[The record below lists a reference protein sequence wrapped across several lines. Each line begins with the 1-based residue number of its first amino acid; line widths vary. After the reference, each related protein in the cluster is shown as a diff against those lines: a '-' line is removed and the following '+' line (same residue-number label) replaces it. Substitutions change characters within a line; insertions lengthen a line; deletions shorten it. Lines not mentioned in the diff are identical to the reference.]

1 MSYNSARILKFI
13 GIFLFAVVMTTGCAT
28 KRKKGETSKVGL
40 FFHNLNSKYNGYFN
54 ADELMK
60 KSLITLEENNEDNYY
75 QLLSVYPYSDPSGA
89 KSISPDMDIAIEKVT
104 TVATLHEP
112 SHWVDDCYVL
122 MGKAQFLKQDYETAE
137 ETLEYFQEEFDP
149 GNPFGRTYDKN
160 KGKKSSKEIKKRREA
175 EKKEAK
181 KLKEN
186 ERKEK
191 EEARDKEKKEREKA
205 AKERKKGKKRGSR
218 KKQRAPKEETAKDS
232 TITTIPTSTKKIS
245 SNQDT
250 ENKKD
255 DNKSTEKIAKKIS
268 RYPKGD
274 AGLFGHSPSY
284 YEGVLWLSKT
294 YMEREKYA
302 YAEYLLNKLEN
313 EYPSSKEVVIEIPAA
328 KAHLS
333 IKQKKY
339 NEAIPHLESAIEADK
354 NKRHKARY
362 AFIIAQIYQMQ
373 NQSSQALEAYKRV
386 KKFKPSYEMEFNT
399 TLNTAILNNA
409 TSNQSSESFANEIEG
424 LLKEAKYNDFHD
436 QIYFALGEIR
446 FKNNDTPGAITAFE
460 QSIEASTGNSI
471 QQTETYYRLASLL
484 YQSGDY
490 VAAKNNYDNTLKVM
504 DKKDPRVPEVTKYAN
519 SLTDIAA
526 NIELI
531 KLQDSLMNIALMDK
545 DDRLALAKQLWE
557 EQKDNPDSEL
567 NVKSKEDIRKEKFE
581 GIKRSGM
588 RGTSSF
594 FAYNTAAKIKGQ
606 QSFNR
611 KWGDRNLEDNWRRSD
626 KFSTADLENTD
637 EEDKDDEAEPEEELS
652 DAMIKRIFK
661 DVPFDINDQIKSNK
675 EVKDALFALGVDFRD
690 AIQNYDASVKTHGS
704 LEDRFPKSNH
714 ELDAFYYQYLSYT
727 DLSNNP
733 KAIEYKNKI
742 IEGYPE
748 SNYAKILLDPSYA
761 NELMKDEQNLVDY
774 YNETY
779 NLFEQHQYTTVNE
792 RLSQTNTLFG
802 DDNDLRAKFS
812 LLQAMVTGNIE
823 GKEAYISAL
832 REVST
837 RHANT
842 PEDTRA
848 KEIMRFLRGD
858 SNAFDKALYSEAQE
872 LFKLD
877 DNKLHY
883 IVAVIY
889 ESNEAKKRDAKVAI
903 STYNKK
909 YHKLDKLRITD
920 IYLNA
925 QDKTQIIL
933 VRKFKNRKEAMQYY
947 DQVMISKDEYID
959 DSVSYDLFAVTQ
971 KNYRE
976 IIKQKNVKN
985 YGLFFDQNYIKN
997 EPKGK

>member
-1 MSYNSARILKFI
+1 MSYNPARILKFI
-13 GIFLFAVVMTTGCAT
+13 GVLFLTVALTTGCAT

-60 KSLITLEENNEDNYY
+60 KSLITLEETNKDNYY

-89 KSISPDMDIAIEKVT
+89 KAISPDMDIAIEKVT

-149 GNPFGRTYDKN
+149 GNPFGRAYDKD
-160 KGKKSSKEIKKRREA
+160 KGKKSKKDIKKQREN
-175 EKKEAK
+175 EKKEEKKAK
-181 KLKEN
+181 EK

-191 EEARDKEKKEREKA
+191 EDQREKEKKEREKA
-205 AKERKKGKKRGSR
+205 AKDRKKGKKRRGGKKTR
-218 KKQRAPKEETAKDS
+218 KPKTETKVDTATTVIDRKIKTISKRTDKDSDKKEE
-232 TITTIPTSTKKIS
+232 KK
-245 SNQDT
+245 
-250 ENKKD
+250 
-255 DNKSTEKIAKKIS
+255 EKVAKKIT

-274 AGLFGHSPSY
+274 AGLLGHPPSY

-313 EYPSSKEVVIEIPAA
+313 EYPSSKEVTRAIPAA

-333 IKQKKY
+333 IKQQKY
-339 NEAIPHLESAIEADK
+339 NEAIPHLEEAIDRDK
-354 NKRHKARY
+354 DKKHKARY
-362 AFIIAQIYQMQ
+362 AFILAQIHHMQ
-373 NQSSQALEAYKRV
+373 GQNSQALAAYERV

-399 TLNTAILNNA
+399 TLNLTILKNEVNGG
-409 TSNQSSESFANEIEG
+409 SSESFANKIEG
-424 LLKEAKYNDFHD
+424 LLKEAKYDQFQE
-436 QIYFALGEIR
+436 QIYYALGEIK
-446 FKNNDTPGAITAFE
+446 FKNGDTPGAITAFE
-460 QSIEASTGNSI
+460 QSIAASSGNKV
-471 QQTETYYRLASLL
+471 QQTETYYKLASLL

-490 VAAKNNYDNTLKVM
+490 VQAKTNYDNTLGVM
-504 DKKDPRVPEVTKYAN
+504 DKKDERVPEVTKYAN

-526 NIELI
+526 NIQLI
-531 KLQDSLMNIALMDK
+531 TLQDSLMGIALMNE
-545 DDRLALAKQLWE
+545 DDRLALAKTLWE
-557 EQKDNPDSEL
+557 EQKNNPDSEI
-567 NVKSKEDIRKEKFE
+567 NAKKEPNNRKFE
-581 GIKRSGM
+581 GIKRAGM

-611 KWGDRNLEDNWRRSD
+611 KWGDRKLEDNWRRSD
-626 KFSTADLENTD
+626 KFSTADLDNET
-637 EEDKDDEAEPEEELS
+637 EGEDNKEAEEEEELS
-652 DAMIKRIFK
+652 DAMINRIFK
-661 DVPFDINDQIKSNK
+661 DVPFEMNEQIKSNK
-675 EVKDALFALGVDFRD
+675 TVKKALFELGVDFRD
-690 AIQNYDASVKTHGS
+690 AIQNYDESVKTHGS
-704 LEDRFPKSNH
+704 LETRFPKSKY

-727 DLSNNP
+727 DLRNNP
-733 KAIEYKNKI
+733 KALEYKNKI
-742 IEGYPE
+742 IQGYPE
-748 SNYAKILLDPSYA
+748 SNYAKILKDPNYA
-761 NELMKDEQNLVDY
+761 KEMMSAEKKLQDY

-779 NLFEQHQYTTVNE
+779 VMFENQQYPAVNE
-792 RLSQTNTLFG
+792 RVAQSTSLYGKDNALSP
-802 DDNDLRAKFS
+802 KFS
-812 LLQAMVTGNIE
+812 LIGAMATGSLE

-837 RHANT
+837 RHPNT

-848 KEIMRFLRGD
+848 KEIMRFLKGD

-883 IVAVIY
+883 IIAVVY
-889 ESNEAKKRDAKVAI
+889 DSNEAKKRDSKVAI
-903 STYNKK
+903 SSYNKK

-933 VRKFKNRKEAMQYY
+933 VRKFKNRKEAMQYH
-947 DQVMISKDEYID
+947 DQVLTSRDEYID
-959 DSVSYDLFAVTQ
+959 DSISYDLFAVTQ

-976 IIKQKNVKN
+976 IIKQKNVTN
-985 YGLFFDQNYIKN
+985 YALFFNENYIKN
-997 EPKGK
+997 GPKGK